1 MSEISV
7 TSGVGETARSL
18 RTLYLVRVLFSVV
31 WVVLVFSL
39 ASSALSGSTPSLVA
53 GILLVVYPVW
63 DVIATFFDIRANR
76 ASTSKLPQYVNIV
89 FGLAAAVAM
98 IIVLP
103 IGGLTPAIIVFG
115 VWAFVSGA
123 VQLFLAIRRRRA
135 LGAQW
140 PMIISGGLSVVA
152 GIAFI
157 IMASSPRTGLTTLAG
172 YSAVGAFWY
181 LVTAIW
187 LTRSVRAARA

>member
-1 MSEISV
+1 MSDISV
-7 TSGVGETARSL
+7 ASGVGETARSL
-18 RTLYLVRVLFSVV
+18 RTLYFVRVVFSVV

-39 ASSALSGSTPSLVA
+39 ASSALGGSTPSLVA

-76 ASTSKLPQYVNIV
+76 TSTSPLPQYVNIV

-98 IIVLP
+98 IIALP

-123 VQLFLAIRRRRA
+123 VQLFLAIRRRRS
-135 LGAQW
+135 LGGQW
-140 PMIISGGLSVVA
+140 PMIVSGGLSVVA
-152 GIAFI
+152 GISFVV
-157 IMASSPRTGLTTLAG
+157 MAGSPTTGLTTLAG
-172 YSAVGAFWY
+172 YSAFGAFWY

-187 LTRSVRAARA
+187 LTRSVRMARL